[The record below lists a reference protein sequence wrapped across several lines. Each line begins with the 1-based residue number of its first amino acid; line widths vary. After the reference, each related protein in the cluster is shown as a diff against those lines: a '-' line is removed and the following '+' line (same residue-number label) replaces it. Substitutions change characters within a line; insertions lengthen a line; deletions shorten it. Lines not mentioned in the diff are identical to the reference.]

1 VIADYVE
8 AFDRVRDLADFV
20 VVNVSSPNTPGLR
33 GLQGQEYA
41 RALLAALL
49 GRDGQRTR
57 LLLKIAPD
65 LDDEKLEELLSVV
78 EEIGIAGVVAA
89 NTTVARTGLVTDAKR
104 LEAVGAGG
112 LSGAPLRER
121 VTQMVRRVRTR
132 LGRTVAI
139 VGVGGVENAQHALTL
154 MRAGADLVQIYTG
167 FVYEGPAAPAR
178 MARELLRAVEDQR
191 VANLAELTKSA

>member
-1 VIADYVE
+1 
-8 AFDRVRDLADFV
+8 
-20 VVNVSSPNTPGLR
+20 
-33 GLQGQEYA
+33 
-41 RALLAALL
+41 
-49 GRDGQRTR
+49 
-57 LLLKIAPD
+57 LKIAPD
-65 LDDEKLEELLSVV
+65 LEDEKLEELLSVV

-154 MRAGADLVQIYTG
+154 LRAGADLVQIYTG

-191 VANLAELTKSA
+191 VDNLAELTKSA